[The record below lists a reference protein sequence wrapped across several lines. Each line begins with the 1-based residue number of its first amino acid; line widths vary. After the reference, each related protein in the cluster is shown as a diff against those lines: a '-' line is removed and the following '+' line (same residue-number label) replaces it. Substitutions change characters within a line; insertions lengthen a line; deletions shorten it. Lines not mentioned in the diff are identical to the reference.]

1 MHDLPCYAN
10 VGHGSSSPGRPAMI
24 IIVYTATLRLH
35 SMWTLAAAISVTTSF
50 TTISQAM
57 FADGIEHAILAFTL
71 WQVCYLCAAKSELV
85 RCACL
90 L

>member
-1 MHDLPCYAN
+1 
-10 VGHGSSSPGRPAMI
+10 
-24 IIVYTATLRLH
+24 
-35 SMWTLAAAISVTTSF
+35 MWTLAAAISVTTSF

-71 WQVCYLCAAKSELV
+71 WQVYYLCAAKSELV